1 VPIRGEITINAPIA
15 EVWARLADISSHVE
29 WMADAESIAFT
40 SPSHAGVGA
49 SFDCAT
55 KVGPL
60 RTTDK
65 MTVTE
70 WEVGRRFGVAHSGV
84 VSGVGVF
91 ELAERGPCLTNLTWT
106 EDLRFPWFLG
116 GVLAAFAARPVLK
129 RLWMGNLHRF
139 KQLSE
144 DPNR

>member
-1 VPIRGEITINAPIA
+1 MRIRGEITINAPIDH
-15 EVWARLADISSHVE
+15 VWARLADIPSHVA
-29 WMADAESIAFT
+29 WMADAESITFT
-40 SPSHAGVGA
+40 SPSQAGVGA
-49 SFDCAT
+49 SFDCET

-70 WEVGRRFGVAHSGV
+70 WEVGRRFGVAHSGI

-91 ELAERGPCLTNLTWT
+91 ELAEQAERITNLTWT

-116 GVLAAFAARPVLK
+116 GVLATFAARPILK
-129 RLWMGNLHRF
+129 RLWMGNLRRF
-139 KQLSE
+139 KRLSE
-144 DPNR
+144 SLNR